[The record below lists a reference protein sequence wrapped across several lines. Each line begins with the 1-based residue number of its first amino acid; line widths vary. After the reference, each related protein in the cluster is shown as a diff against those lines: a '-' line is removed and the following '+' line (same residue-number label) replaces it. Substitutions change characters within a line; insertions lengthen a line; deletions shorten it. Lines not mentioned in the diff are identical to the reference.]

1 MHHNYILVVKMKD
14 TNAVTCLVMF
24 CVLHN
29 NSILGFSAV
38 YENQIKQDVITIAL
52 LTDNKRQQD
61 KEHSNP

>member
-1 MHHNYILVVKMKD
+1 MKD